1 MASPIIHSES
11 CLIPG
16 VVVAGD
22 YLEVVGF
29 AELLAV
35 VELEFLVVFFGVVV
49 GGLLDIDGSSSGG

>member
-1 MASPIIHSES
+1 MSYSG
-11 CLIPG
+11 G